1 MIEMD
6 EILEKLKGFK
16 TGDGKYTFE
25 MDSNKDALVL
35 INKFLKLQP
44 NRTDKNATEENNID
58 ENADSKNN
66 CNCFS

>member
-16 TGDGKYTFE
+16 TGNGTYTFE

-35 INKFLKLQP
+35 INKFLKL
-44 NRTDKNATEENNID
+44 
-58 ENADSKNN
+58 
-66 CNCFS
+66 